1 MSTQV
6 NVSTA
11 TESRHSAADRFMRR
25 LLRVSTTDKLV
36 VGDAHK
42 AFRTSLVVSAIR
54 CLVTYLVVPIAVPL
68 ISFAGV
74 FAAPIG
80 IALCIV
86 AVVNGVISVRR
97 FWVSDHKMKWL
108 YTWFMVV
115 VFLVL
120 GVALY
125 ADISRLLG

>member
-1 MSTQV
+1 MTTQV
-6 NVSTA
+6 NATSTVA
-11 TESRHSAADRFMRR
+11 PRSAADRFMRR
-25 LLRVSTTDKLV
+25 LLRVPDTPKQEI
-36 VGDAHK
+36 GDAHK

-80 IALCIV
+80 IALCVV
-86 AVVNGVISVRR
+86 AVANGIHSVRR
-97 FWVSDHKMKWL
+97 FWSSDHRMRWL
-108 YTWFMVV
+108 YTWFIAF

-120 GVALY
+120 AVALY
-125 ADISRLLG
+125 ADINRLIG

>member
-1 MSTQV
+1 MTTHADTST
-6 NVSTA
+6 TA
-11 TESRHSAADRFMRR
+11 PAPPAADRFMRR
-25 LLRVSTTDKLV
+25 LLRISGTGKQV

-42 AFRTSLVVSAIR
+42 AFRTSLVVSAVR

-80 IALCIV
+80 IVLCVV
-86 AVVNGVISVRR
+86 AVVNGIHSVRR
-97 FWVSDHKMKWL
+97 FWSADHKMKWL
-108 YTWFMVV
+108 YTWFMAF

-120 GVALY
+120 AVALY
-125 ADISRLLG
+125 ADINRLIG